1 MIARFKDTKNL
12 NLGVFETWWL
22 NKTIME
28 NNDKEQINPDLSADN
43 SDQELTNNI
52 DGTKAVPESDMMSDD
67 GSDNLEIGNMRDIE
81 KDNKGIE
88 NVNEP
93 HTKDKSSGS
102 DLPQDVPND
111 ETPPMS
117 EMPKNYE
124 KMSKKV
130 ANVASKDE
138 D

>member
-1 MIARFKDTKNL
+1 
-12 NLGVFETWWL
+12 
-22 NKTIME
+22 ME
-28 NNDKEQINPDLSADN
+28 NNEKEQINPDFSADN

-81 KDNKGIE
+81 RDNKGDE
-88 NVNEP
+88 NINEP
-93 HTKDKSSGS
+93 HTKDKSWGS
-102 DLPQDVPND
+102 DLSQDVPND

-124 KMSKKV
+124 KLSKKV